1 MKKMIRSTT
10 LRVPAIDSNQS
21 TRYLHRFIHSQ
32 HHQQAHQPRK
42 PLSFLPSNRALELR
56 MSIDH
61 RPSSSPKPKPKP
73 SSSSNPPSAQHPT
86 HPESIAH
93 PSTSAASHPDRRRDP
108 LLHPDHHE
116 PVDRIRGTPERPP
129 ARNSIR
135 REENFWIRCIQID
148 SSGRILGSRSM
159 SKGEICAKNRL
170 QPRDLRKIDSRI
182 SNVVP
187 SILVRDEA
195 IIFNVLNIRALIKA
209 DSILIFED
217 PNSPSLISAQPDHH
231 PSQNP
236 SPSPSSLRERRSGSS
251 QAWEVSSK
259 TSKSHAT
266 HYSIRSAFLH
276 NLLNNLRDQPPP
288 PTTTSNQPHHRSSE
302 DGQAPELPYE
312 FRALETMLGSVATSL
327 ESELGVLKTLVSSL
341 LDGLE
346 QNIEREKLKQLLLY
360 SRRLSTFNGRAL
372 LVQRCLDEILE
383 NEQDMANAYLTQK
396 KLKREPREVDD
407 HEELEQLLESFSKYV
422 EEILHEGTST
432 LTNIKSTEE
441 IIDLILDSNRNTLL
455 ALDLKV
461 SIATMGLGMGA
472 FTAGLF
478 GMNLTSHFEHHRHAF
493 YIVSGLTI
501 TTVGLS
507 IAYGC
512 RRLYRLRRVGL
523 SSLMHPDHHPSS
535 SRRIGYHHW
544 STSSD
549 PRSPCNPCGGGG
561 GGILD
566 WDVPPR
572 NSLSLISR
580 IKNRIGIGCSR
591 SR

>member
-1 MKKMIRSTT
+1 
-10 LRVPAIDSNQS
+10 
-21 TRYLHRFIHSQ
+21 
-32 HHQQAHQPRK
+32 
-42 PLSFLPSNRALELR
+42 
-56 MSIDH
+56 
-61 RPSSSPKPKPKP
+61 
-73 SSSSNPPSAQHPT
+73 
-86 HPESIAH
+86 
-93 PSTSAASHPDRRRDP
+93 
-108 LLHPDHHE
+108 
-116 PVDRIRGTPERPP
+116 
-129 ARNSIR
+129 
-135 REENFWIRCIQID
+135 
-148 SSGRILGSRSM
+148 
-159 SKGEICAKNRL
+159 
-170 QPRDLRKIDSRI
+170 
-182 SNVVP
+182 
-187 SILVRDEA
+187 
-195 IIFNVLNIRALIKA
+195 
-209 DSILIFED
+209 
-217 PNSPSLISAQPDHH
+217 
-231 PSQNP
+231 
-236 SPSPSSLRERRSGSS
+236 
-251 QAWEVSSK
+251 
-259 TSKSHAT
+259 
-266 HYSIRSAFLH
+266 
-276 NLLNNLRDQPPP
+276 
-288 PTTTSNQPHHRSSE
+288 
-302 DGQAPELPYE
+302 
-312 FRALETMLGSVATSL
+312 
-327 ESELGVLKTLVSSL
+327 
-341 LDGLE
+341 
-346 QNIEREKLKQLLLY
+346 
-360 SRRLSTFNGRAL
+360 
-372 LVQRCLDEILE
+372 
-383 NEQDMANAYLTQK
+383 MANAYLTQK